1 MKKTL
6 ITALLALTL
15 SFASCGSSSEDAPM
29 GYKEISNEGLNYH
42 FYVPSEWTADVSTGM
57 TSAYYDGR
65 DPSNVSVTAF
75 ELDDVS
81 INSADAYWELNEA
94 DLKLILP
101 DLEYVDIS
109 DCKLGGEDGVDA
121 KQYVYTASM
130 SDTEYKFMQ
139 VVAIRSN
146 EVYIITYTAVADKY
160 DSHIEDVIS
169 MVDYF
174 KFK

>member
-1 MKKTL
+1 MKKNM
-6 ITALLALTL
+6 IPALLVALSVTL
-15 SFASCGSSSEDAPM
+15 ASCGSNGDSAPM
-29 GYKEISNEGLNYH
+29 GYREISDEGLNYH
-42 FYVPSEWTADVSTGM
+42 FYVPDEWTPDVSTGM
-57 TSAYYDGR
+57 TSAYYSGR

-75 ELDDVS
+75 ELDDTS
-81 INSADAYWELNEA
+81 INSVDAYWELNEA

-101 DLEYVDIS
+101 DLEYVDES
-109 DCKLGGEDGVDA
+109 DCKLGGVDGR
-121 KQYVYTASM
+121 QYVYTASM

-139 VVAIRSN
+139 VVAIKSN
-146 EVYIITYTAVADKY
+146 EVYIFTYTATAENY

>member
-1 MKKTL
+1 MKKN
-6 ITALLALTL
+6 IIPALLVAVSVTL
-15 SFASCGSSSEDAPM
+15 ASCGSNTDSAPM
-29 GYKEISNEGLNYH
+29 GYRKISDEGLNYH
-42 FYVPSEWTADVSTGM
+42 FYVPDDWTPDVSTGM
-57 TSAYYDGR
+57 TSAYFSGR

-75 ELDDVS
+75 ELDDTS
-81 INSADAYWELNEA
+81 INSVEAYWELNEA

-101 DLEYVDIS
+101 DLEYVDES
-109 DCKLGGEDGVDA
+109 DCKLGGVDGR
-121 KQYVYTASM
+121 QYVYTASM

-139 VVAIRSN
+139 VVAIKSN
-146 EVYIITYTAVADKY
+146 EVYIFTYTATAENY

>member
-1 MKKTL
+1 
-6 ITALLALTL
+6 
-15 SFASCGSSSEDAPM
+15 M

>member
-1 MKKTL
+1 MKKN
-6 ITALLALTL
+6 IIPALLVAVSVTL
-15 SFASCGSSSEDAPM
+15 ASCGSNTDSAPM
-29 GYKEISNEGLNYH
+29 GYREISDEGLNYH
-42 FYVPSEWTADVSTGM
+42 FYVPDDWTPDVSTGM
-57 TSAYYDGR
+57 TSAYFSGR

-75 ELDDVS
+75 ELDDTS
-81 INSADAYWELNEA
+81 INSVEAYWELNEA

-101 DLEYVDIS
+101 DLEYVDES
-109 DCKLGGEDGVDA
+109 DCKLDGVDGR
-121 KQYVYTASM
+121 QYVYTASM

-139 VVAIRSN
+139 VVAIKSN
-146 EVYIITYTAVADKY
+146 EVYIFTYTATAENY

>member
-1 MKKTL
+1 MKKN
-6 ITALLALTL
+6 IIPALLVAVSVTL
-15 SFASCGSSSEDAPM
+15 ASCGSNTDSAPM
-29 GYKEISNEGLNYH
+29 GYREISDEGLNYH
-42 FYVPSEWTADVSTGM
+42 FYVPDDWTPDVSTGM
-57 TSAYYDGR
+57 TSAYFSGR

-75 ELDDVS
+75 ELDDTS
-81 INSADAYWELNEA
+81 INSVEAFWELNEA

-101 DLEYVDIS
+101 DLEYFDES
-109 DCKLGGEDGVDA
+109 DCKLGGVDGR
-121 KQYVYTASM
+121 QYVYTASM

-139 VVAIRSN
+139 VVAIKSN
-146 EVYIITYTAVADKY
+146 EVYIFTYTATADNY